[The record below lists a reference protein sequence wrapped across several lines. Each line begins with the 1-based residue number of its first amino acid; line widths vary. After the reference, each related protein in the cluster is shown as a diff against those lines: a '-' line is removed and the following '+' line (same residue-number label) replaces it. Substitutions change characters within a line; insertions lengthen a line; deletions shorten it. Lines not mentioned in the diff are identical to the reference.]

1 MWPGFYHPLP
11 TTFFPGAAS
20 DVEEA
25 EKHVKVRE
33 VLVMKS
39 WKTIALAIALIGAAG
54 AGAAVAP
61 ATFAQST
68 TPRVAVAPQAELFS
82 IGGGRIGVSIRDVD
96 GSDKTKAAAGS

>member
-1 MWPGFYHPLP
+1 M
-11 TTFFPGAAS
+11 
-20 DVEEA
+20 
-25 EKHVKVRE
+25 KVRE

-68 TPRVAVAPQAELFS
+68 TPRVA
-82 IGGGRIGVSIRDVD
+82 G
-96 GSDKTKAAAGS
+96 AAG